1 MENKEGDYK
10 FFSDIKLT
18 KLKWNKKTKILL
30 ISSALIIVVLIVII
44 TIIIIN
50 SNSNEK
56 SQDPD
61 PNPDPDIQRSDKNL
75 TYDVNGMIENSFKK
89 GGDNYNEDIGNINNG
104 LDYEKNERNIY
115 DLYIPKNAE
124 NRKNEVNGIVLWI
137 HGGSWIGGDLKQV
150 VPLCTFINQL
160 GYISASV
167 GYTILVD
174 YYKVF
179 NIFKIL
185 DEITA
190 CIKAIKIEL
199 KNRGFDVNKLKLA
212 IGGYSAGGHLALL
225 YSYLIKNINIIP
237 IQFVIDFVGP
247 VGLDPKYFYQLKS
260 LTDSLDSIEDV
271 STIEQA
277 VKDGRIVKIYPDASF
292 LELMNAF
299 SGNKYNILEIGL
311 MLDITGNINYKSEY
325 YLRMYNQIKY
335 GYVTEIE
342 DKHKLPTICVYGG
355 KDVILGVST
364 YAYLKEKAGKDGR
377 PLDFIY
383 SKNEGH
389 LLYFPT
395 TIDGVQQRLKMD
407 NLISDYCKKYFSS

>member
-1 MENKEGDYK
+1 MEDIEGDYK
-10 FFSDIKLT
+10 FFPDIKLP
-18 KLKWNKKTKILL
+18 KIKWNKKVKILL
-30 ISSALIIVVLIVII
+30 ISFALIIVFLIVII
-44 TIIIIN
+44 TMIIT
-50 SNSNEK
+50 NSNEK
-56 SQDPD
+56 KLDPD
-61 PNPDPDIQRSDKNL
+61 LKNNENL
-75 TYDVNGMIENSFKK
+75 TYDVNGKIENSFKK

-115 DLYIPKNAE
+115 DLYIPKNTE
-124 NRKNEVNGIVLWI
+124 NRKNEINGIVLWI

-150 VPLCTFINQL
+150 EILCKFTNQL

-167 GYTILVD
+167 GYTILID

-190 CIKAIKIEL
+190 CIKAIKKEL

-237 IQFVIDFVGP
+237 IKFIIDIVGP
-247 VGLDPKYFYQLKS
+247 VGLDPKYFYQLNS
-260 LTDSLDSIEDV
+260 SIESLDSIEYI
-271 STIEQA
+271 STIKQA
-277 VKDGRIVKIYPDASF
+277 EKDGKIVKIYPDISF

-311 MLDITGNINYKSEY
+311 MLDKDGNINYKSQN

-355 KDVILGVST
+355 KDEILGVTS
-364 YAYLKEKAGKDGR
+364 YAYLKEKANKDGR
-377 PLDFIY
+377 PLDYIY
-383 SKNEGH
+383 SKTEGH
-389 LLYFPT
+389 MLIFPT
-395 TIDGVQQRLKMD
+395 TIDGEKQLLKMN
-407 NLISDYCKKYFSS
+407 NLISDYCKRYFSS